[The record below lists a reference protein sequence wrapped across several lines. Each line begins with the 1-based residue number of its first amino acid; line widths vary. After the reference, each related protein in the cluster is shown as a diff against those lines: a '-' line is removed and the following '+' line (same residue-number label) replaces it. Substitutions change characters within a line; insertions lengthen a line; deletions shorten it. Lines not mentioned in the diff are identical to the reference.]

1 MDLRTR
7 RVERDGHEVQL
18 TAGEFAV
25 PANLMRDPDHV
36 LSRELAVRGFEST
49 RGPRCL
55 EVSEIEAPVR
65 CWLQGRSRSTA
76 AAF

>member
-7 RVERDGHEVQL
+7 RVGGDGHEVQL
-18 TAGEFAV
+18 TAGEFEV
-25 PANLMRDPDHV
+25 PANLMRDPDQV
-36 LSRELAVRGFEST
+36 PSRELILNAVPGFEST

-65 CWLQGRSRSTA
+65 CSLQGR
-76 AAF
+76 